1 MLKTDLQHLAKFL
14 RPMSEAEAR
23 VLGALDWLEKEG
35 LPPSIRQ
42 YFIDVVEAVL
52 KGVVPSSDWPNL
64 RGCGDATK
72 YRAAYRAAVQR
83 GEFQR

>member
-1 MLKTDLQHLAKFL
+1 MKTDLQQLARFL
-14 RPMSEAEAR
+14 RPVSETEAR
-23 VLGALDWLEKEG
+23 VLGALDWLEKEP

-42 YFIDVVEAVL
+42 YFIDAVETVL

>member
-1 MLKTDLQHLAKFL
+1 LKTDLQHLPKFL

-42 YFIDVVEAVL
+42 YFIDAVETVL
-52 KGVVPSSDWPNL
+52 KGVVPSSDWPSL
-64 RGCGDATK
+64 RGCGDVTK